1 MDPGVLRFRR
11 LRGTV
16 IRVNLLRSLVDTV
29 ADRAVVPGYSK
40 LGYAL
45 RQPWWAPL
53 PSDALAGKRAIVT
66 GANSGLG
73 EACAAGLAR
82 LGAAVHLAVRTPEK
96 GEKACDRILAE
107 TPGAEL
113 EVDECDL
120 ADPASVHDFAAGFL
134 ATNET
139 LDVLVHNA
147 GVLPSGRQENDDG
160 DEITLA
166 THVLGPHLLTGL
178 LRPALTAAGG
188 RVIFVSSGGMYAQK
202 LHDED
207 LQFQQGTYRGAAAY
221 ARTKRM
227 QVVLAR
233 RWAEELAS
241 DGVAVHSMH
250 PGWAAT
256 PGVTDSLPG
265 FARLMAP
272 LLRTPEQ
279 GADTTVW
286 LAASA
291 EGGRLSG
298 GFWHDRARRPE
309 HYLPWTAESRA
320 QADTLW
326 SFCAEHTGI
335 K

>member
-1 MDPGVLRFRR
+1 MAAVLRFGA

-16 IRVNLLRSLVDTV
+16 IRVSLLRTLLDTA
-29 ADRAVVPGYSK
+29 ADRAVVPGYSR
-40 LGYAL
+40 LGFAL
-45 RQPWWAPL
+45 RQPWWTPL
-53 PSDALAGKRAIVT
+53 PPDALAGKRAIVT

-82 LGAAVHLAVRTPEK
+82 LGAAVHLAVRTLEK

-107 TPGAEL
+107 TPGADL

-120 ADPASVHDFAAGFL
+120 ADPAGVHDFAAGFL
-134 ATNET
+134 ATHDA

-147 GVLPSGRQENDDG
+147 GVLPPVRRENEDG

-178 LRPALTAAGG
+178 LRPALATAGG

-202 LHDED
+202 LHDD
-207 LQFQQGTYRGAAAY
+207 FQFRQGTYRGAAAY

-233 RWAEELAS
+233 RWAEELAP

-286 LAASA
+286 LAAST

-320 QADTLW
+320 QSDALW
-326 SFCAEHTGI
+326 TFCVRNTGMG
-335 K
+335 